1 MSTKKILLVITNSLW
16 YNDSTRIERK
26 LKMAVGFKKSL
37 FGFNCNDVI
46 DYIERL
52 QKKFKNKTEELS
64 AKADELAN
72 ELNLSKENYEKLMEE
87 KNAISEKLDSF
98 SQKAEEIERLS
109 ENIGKLYLV
118 SQANAQAIMSSAQE
132 SSSLTNL
139 EVEKNLSV
147 IDEAHVSLNELRR
160 NIQKTSDDFIKEVD
174 VLLGSLNAT
183 REQITANI
191 ANSETALKDFEEV
204 YQEIVTE

>member
-1 MSTKKILLVITNSLW
+1 MGVVNDPLIKK
-16 YNDSTRIERK
+16 E
-26 LKMAVGFKKSL
+26 
-37 FGFNCNDVI
+37 
-46 DYIERL
+46 
-52 QKKFKNKTEELS
+52 FKNKTEELS